1 MQPCFGVVQ
10 VQASKVLVILGIL
23 LITVGLLASWL
34 SDWNTN
40 LLMAVPIGFFV
51 LLIAT
56 VASLQ

>member
-10 VQASKVLVILGIL
+10 VQTSKVLVILGIL